1 MDIEKLSVPELI
13 VLALNNGFFQEIR
26 GMTESELRNVFRE
39 KEKSGMV
46 FAVAETQPV
55 AVEGQNVPQPKAES
69 LSWPD
74 LKKLAKAKG
83 INTFKKKRL
92 EIETLLKQKES

>member
-26 GMTESELRNVFRE
+26 GMTEPELRNLFRE
-39 KEKSGMV
+39 KEESGMV
-46 FAVAETQPV
+46 FTATETQPV
-55 AVEGQNVPQPKAES
+55 AVEVQNVPQPEAEP

-83 INTFKKKRL
+83 INTFKMKRP
-92 EIETLLKQKES
+92 EIEVLLK